1 MGSEDIIG
9 EKKGP
14 IFYITFNRPEKR
26 NAIHFDMM
34 IQLAE
39 MVEGLVT
46 DPEVRVI
53 ILKGA
58 GPVYSAG
65 IDFAA
70 LGMLVGRYMED
81 HAAGGAFI
89 RSDIHK
95 YQNFINRLEVIEI
108 PIICAMHSRAFGLS
122 LEIALG
128 CDIRIMS
135 DDCLWCMPEVKLG
148 PICDMGG
155 TARLSRV
162 IGASRAMEVI
172 MTGDQYTARQAMEW
186 GLVNHVFPADRL
198 LEETEKLALRIAAN
212 SPLAVGATKN
222 VIKRGESLDL
232 RTQLDL
238 EGYLQSIILRSADFK
253 EGVTAKMEG
262 RQPEWKRR

>member
-1 MGSEDIIG
+1 VSSDHILG

-14 IFYITFNRPEKR
+14 LFHITFNRSEKR

-34 IQLAE
+34 IQLSE
-39 MVEGLVT
+39 MVESLIT

-58 GPVYSAG
+58 GPVFSAG
-65 IDFAA
+65 IDYQA
-70 LGMLVGRYMED
+70 LAMLVGRYMED

-95 YQNFINRLEVIEI
+95 YQHYINRLEAVEI
-108 PIICAMHSRAFGLS
+108 PIICAMHARALGLS

-128 CDIRIMS
+128 CDIRVMS
-135 DDCLWCMPEVKLG
+135 DDCLWAMPEARIG

-162 IGASRAMEVI
+162 IGTARAMEVI
-172 MTGDQYTARQAMEW
+172 MTGKLYNADQALQW
-186 GLVNHVFPADRL
+186 GLVNHVFPAEKMMD
-198 LEETEKLALRIAAN
+198 ETEKLAHEIARN
-212 SPLAVGATKN
+212 SPLAVGATKKI
-222 VIKRGESLDL
+222 IKGGGHVDL
-232 RTQLDL
+232 MTQLDM
-238 EGYLQSIILRSADFK
+238 EGYLQSIILRSEDFK
-253 EGVTAKMEG
+253 EGVSAKMEG
-262 RQPEWKRR
+262 RDPKWKRK